1 MLSKNRDLYQW
12 QRVIIRQDLFW
23 SHGLS
28 VVNRSDDTVEPPER
42 DWSRLSFEL
51 REKIRID
58 EMRFQ
63 GILDEFQ
70 RLFQGLELD
79 VSEEEKYI
87 LRVLY
92 VVLEALWKIKLENM
106 ETKVMLYDLMDSMQ
120 RQRRLLRQKQAELS
134 LLHQQ
139 YALQGSK

>member
-1 MLSKNRDLYQW
+1 M
-12 QRVIIRQDLFW
+12 
-23 SHGLS
+23 
-28 VVNRSDDTVEPPER
+28 EPPER
-42 DWSRLSFEL
+42 DWSRLSSEL

-58 EMRFQ
+58 EIRFQ

>member
-12 QRVIIRQDLFW
+12 QRAIIRQDLFR

-70 RLFQGLELD
+70 RLFQGLKLD